1 MSKVRLGVAGANG
14 AFGIKHL
21 EALSA
26 INNIEIS
33 AVMATTIEKASGV

>member
-1 MSKVRLGVAGANG
+1 MSRIRLGVAGANG

-26 INNIEIS
+26 INGI
-33 AVMATTIEKASGV
+33 